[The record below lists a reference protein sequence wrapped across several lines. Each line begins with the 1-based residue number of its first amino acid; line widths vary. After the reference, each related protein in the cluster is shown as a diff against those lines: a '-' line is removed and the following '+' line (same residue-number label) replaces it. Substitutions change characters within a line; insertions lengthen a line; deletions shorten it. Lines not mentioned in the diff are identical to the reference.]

1 MSDTPSSAEL
11 SNPTVHHEHSDINI
25 AAVFKFAVGLT
36 VIAAAVH
43 VAIWLMLGWFQ
54 ATAASAD
61 VRNPL
66 RVAEDDVRVPPEPRL
81 QIEPRQDLDA
91 YQVREAALLDGY
103 HWIDKNAGVVRIP
116 IAEAMKKVVERG
128 LPTRS
133 VQESSQSK

>member
-25 AAVFKFAVGLT
+25 AAVFKFAAGLT

-43 VAIWLMLGWFQ
+43 VAIWLMLVSFQ
-54 ATAASAD
+54 AAAASAD

-66 RVAEDDVRVPPEPRL
+66 RVGEDVRVPPEPRL

-91 YQVREAALLDGY
+91 YHEREAALLDGY

-133 VQESSQSK
+133 VQEGSQSK